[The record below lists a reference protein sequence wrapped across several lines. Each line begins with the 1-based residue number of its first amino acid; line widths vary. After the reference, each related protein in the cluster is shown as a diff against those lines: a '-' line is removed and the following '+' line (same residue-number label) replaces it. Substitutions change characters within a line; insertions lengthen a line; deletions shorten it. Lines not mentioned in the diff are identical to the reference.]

1 MTLPF
6 PDLLIPGLL
15 LLGAS
20 AVAGVVAGLLGVG
33 GGIVIVP
40 VFYHVFTLLQLDDDA
55 KMKVAVATSLA
66 GIIPTSLAS
75 MRAHFARG
83 AVDTQL
89 LRDWGPW
96 IAFGVLIGTV
106 LAAYV
111 RGAVLT
117 GVFATVAILVAMQMA
132 FTAEGTRIRDRL
144 PAGASKSVIATLI
157 GGISAMMGIGGGTL
171 TVPVLSL
178 SGYPIRRAVATAS
191 VIGLIIAIPGTIG
204 FIVSGLNA
212 PHRPPLSVGYVNL
225 AALAMTIPAMTLLA
239 PVGARLAHSIDV
251 NALRKAFAV
260 FLAATAARMF
270 YGLLT

>member
-1 MTLPF
+1 MAIPF

-15 LLGAS
+15 LLSAS

-40 VFYHVFTLLQLDDDA
+40 VFYHVFTLLHLDDDA

-96 IAFGVLIGTV
+96 IAFGVCIGTV
-106 LAAYV
+106 LAAYA

-117 GVFATVAILVAMQMA
+117 VVFATVAILVATQMA
-132 FTAEGTRIRDRL
+132 LTAEGTRIRERV
-144 PAGASKSVIATLI
+144 PTGAAKTLIATLI

-204 FIVSGLNA
+204 FILSGLNA
-212 PHRPPLSVGYVNL
+212 PHRPPLSFGYVNL

-239 PVGARLAHSIDV
+239 PVGARLAHSINV
-251 NALRKAFAV
+251 NALRKAFAL
-260 FLAATAARMF
+260 FLTATAARMF
-270 YGLLT
+270 YGLMT

>member
-1 MTLPF
+1 MTPELA
-6 PDLLIPGLL
+6 DLWLPGLL

-40 VFYHVFTLLQLDDDA
+40 VFYHVFTQLHLDEDA
-55 KMKVAVATSLA
+55 KMKIAVATSLA
-66 GIIPTSLAS
+66 GIIPTALSS

-96 IAFGVLIGTV
+96 IAFGVLVGTA

-111 RGAVLT
+111 RGLVLT
-117 GVFATVAILVAMQMA
+117 GVFATVALIVAAHMA
-132 FTAEGTRIRDRL
+132 FTAEGTRLSDRL
-144 PAGASKSVIATLI
+144 PTGALKSFIATSI
-157 GGISAMMGIGGGTL
+157 GCISAMMGIGGGTL

-204 FIVSGLNA
+204 FIISGFGA
-212 PHRPPLSVGYVNL
+212 PHRPPLSIGYVNL
-225 AALAMTIPAMTLLA
+225 AALALTIPAMTLLA
-239 PVGARLAHSIDV
+239 PLGAQLAHSINV

-270 YGLLT
+270 YGLWT

>member
-1 MTLPF
+1 MAISF

-20 AVAGVVAGLLGVG
+20 AIAGVVAGLLGVG

-55 KMKVAVATSLA
+55 KMKIAVATSLA

-96 IAFGVLIGTV
+96 IAFGVLVGTV

-117 GVFATVAILVAMQMA
+117 GVFATVAVLVALQMA

-144 PAGASKSVIATLI
+144 PTGAVKRMIATLI

-225 AALAMTIPAMTLLA
+225 AALALTIPAMTLLA